1 MRHHFRHILLV
12 VALSICFASL
22 ASGASVTITPSGEGS
37 FAVQGDN
44 MNGVSGI
51 ELTIGYDT
59 SALTSPSV
67 SWGGLID
74 GALSIANT
82 TVPGTIRIAIIRTSP
97 FSGSGQIAA
106 LSFAARNGSG
116 GITSVS
122 AKMTDING
130 VNIPAQ
136 PAIAPAAAAIASS
149 TIAAS
154 DTASASPAPVTTP
167 GVPFSQPAAS
177 RIPPAA
183 AASTAPPVPSGLGTV
198 TTLPGANLAKS
209 EVLQGEPKTVH
220 PPESS
225 EAAVSATGELKQSP
239 SEKSAEA
246 IAPADAKQTVYSSV
260 LDRFRT
266 YQGERSPKSLLELF
280 TKAVS
285 PSIRQDPAV
294 AISDGTAT
302 VRVTVD
308 LSATRGTSTVFALTG
323 AKMVSLNKKDD
334 SGTWVLDAL
343 PKVNSLKATVTATN
357 SSSVIEFPL
366 TVVPPAPAVSAR
378 QADFVAFLKDGG
390 AKIPKHDL
398 NGDGRHDYQDDFIYT
413 AHYLIKSGAATKTA
427 K

>member
-1 MRHHFRHILLV
+1 MRHVFRHILLA
-12 VALSICFASL
+12 VALSICSASL
-22 ASGASVTITPSGEGS
+22 ALGASVTITPAGEGS

-59 SALTSPSV
+59 SALTSPTV

-82 TVPGTIRIAIIRTSP
+82 TVPGSIRIAIIRTSP

-106 LSFAARNGSG
+106 LSFDARNGSG

-154 DTASASPAPVTTP
+154 AAASASPAPLTTP
-167 GVPFSQPAAS
+167 GIPFSQPAAT
-177 RIPPAA
+177 RTPPAA
-183 AASTAPPVPSGLGTV
+183 AASTAVPVPSGLGTV
-198 TTLPGANLAKS
+198 TLPGVNQANSNEAR
-209 EVLQGEPKTVH
+209 QGEPKAVP
-220 PPESS
+220 PPEAS
-225 EAAVSATGELKQSP
+225 EAAAPTAGEMKQP
-239 SEKSAEA
+239 PAEKSAEA
-246 IAPADAKQTVYSSV
+246 IAPAVAKQTVYGSV
-260 LDRFRT
+260 LDHFRT
-266 YQGERSPKSLLELF
+266 YQGERSPKNLLELF

-308 LSATRGTSTVFALTG
+308 LSATKGTSTVFALTG
-323 AKMVSLNKKDD
+323 ARMVSLNRKDE

-357 SSSVIEFPL
+357 SGSVVEFPL
-366 TVVPPAPAVSAR
+366 TVVPPAPAVSAK
-378 QADFVAFLKDGG
+378 QADFAAFLKDGG
-390 AKIPKHDL
+390 ARVPKHDL

-413 AHYLIKSGAATKTA
+413 AHYLIKSGSAAKDV

>member
-12 VALSICFASL
+12 VALSICSASL
-22 ASGASVTITPSGEGS
+22 ASGASVTITPAGEAS

-67 SWGGLID
+67 SWGGLIN

-106 LSFAARNGSG
+106 LSFDARNGSG

-167 GVPFSQPAAS
+167 GVPFSQPAAT
-177 RIPPAA
+177 RTPPAA

-198 TTLPGANLAKS
+198 TLPDVNQAKS
-209 EVLQGEPKTVH
+209 EVRQGEPKTVH

-225 EAAVSATGELKQSP
+225 ETAVTTAGELKQP
-239 SEKSAEA
+239 PAEKNAEA

-280 TKAVS
+280 AKAVS

-308 LSATRGTSTVFALTG
+308 LSATKGTSTVFALTG
-323 AKMVSLNKKDD
+323 AKMVSLNRKDD

-357 SSSVIEFPL
+357 SNSIVEFPL
-366 TVVPPAPAVSAR
+366 TVVPPAPAVSAK
-378 QADFVAFLKDGG
+378 QADFIAFLKDGG
-390 AKIPKHDL
+390 AKVPKHDL

-413 AHYLIKSGAATKTA
+413 AHYLIKSGAAA
-427 K
+427 KDVK